1 MAASFTSSF
10 VSLVLIC
17 TYLVLLLCI
26 VRNNDYNLR
35 STSQTRSVE
44 AVASVSRHY
53 HSKDHDEDHD
63 EDHDKHRGDIFDY
76 NLEME
81 LKTSV

>member
-1 MAASFTSSF
+1 MAASFTTSF

-17 TYLVLLLCI
+17 TAFIVLLICI

-44 AVASVSRHY
+44 ADSNVASVSHDY
-53 HSKDHDEDHD
+53 HSKDHD

-76 NLEME
+76 NQEME
-81 LKTSV
+81 LKTSM